1 MPFGPQ
7 NAYQEWVFSAGMPL
21 SADVGISGASLWRCG
36 EVIAS
41 ALMPPLCT
49 IGNSTTIA
57 SEKSCRGRP
66 PRR

>member
-7 NAYQEWVFSAGMPL
+7 NAYQEWMFSPGMPL
-21 SADVGISGASLWRCG
+21 SADVGISGASLLRCG

-49 IGNSTTIA
+49 IGNSAIIA
-57 SEKSCRGRP
+57 SK
-66 PRR
+66 